1 MTLTKKFAILIISN
15 FIAKEMDNL
24 GVETAL
30 RNYEDF
36 LVGKKKL
43 VLKAPAYIDSRLSY
57 EKGTV
62 EEIDR
67 ERDIRNSKEADALAI
82 VRYAITSIL
91 GWTPEE
97 AFHYLDETT
106 MKSLKLDYV
115 SKYIEFPKHINPK
128 KDFWWIVYKAFPTQ
142 IKYNPNE
149 LILDMYKK
157 VVKRELK
164 HFPKMIFEGGEGI
177 ERLHLVLHYYITSNI
192 PANSIE
198 DLYEAFG
205 KRTEMIRKLKEA
217 QLYYAYKNKF
227 ATPLDWLHDS
237 LGEDGDNFQYRFHQ
251 YMDIFKT
258 VTASKKL
265 NVKMTTSVRK
275 SKKKKG

>member
-1 MTLTKKFAILIISN
+1 MV
-15 FIAKEMDNL
+15 
-24 GVETAL
+24 VETAL

-43 VLKAPAYIDSRLSY
+43 VLKAPAYIDSKTAY

-62 EEIDR
+62 EDIDR
-67 ERDIRNSKEADALAI
+67 ERDIRNSKEADALAM

-97 AFHYLDETT
+97 AFYYLDETVMT
-106 MKSLKLDYV
+106 SLKLDYV
-115 SKYIEFPKHINPK
+115 AKYIDFPKFINPK
-128 KDFWWIVYKAFPTQ
+128 KDFWWVVYKAFPTQ
-142 IKYNPNE
+142 VKYNPNQ

-157 VVKRELK
+157 VLKREIK
-164 HFPKMIFEGGEGI
+164 YFPKMVFEGGEGI
-177 ERLHLVLHYYITSNI
+177 ERLHLVLHYYIASNV

-198 DLYEAFG
+198 DLYSAFG
-205 KRTEMIRKLKEA
+205 KRTEMIKRLKDG

-237 LGEDGDNFQYRFHQ
+237 LGEDGDNLQYRFYQ
-251 YMDIFKT
+251 YVDAFKT
-258 VTASKKL
+258 VAATKK
-265 NVKMTTSVRK
+265 VKARTTTRE
-275 SKKKKG
+275 KKKKD